1 MSLPNDLGPEQVGG
15 DDQRRGATI
24 HGDGQRCEDG
34 GGDDNERHLI
44 TQSRRL
50 SNFHQGT
57 NRNKS
62 VKNI

>member
-24 HGDGQRCEDG
+24 HGDGQRRSDG

-50 SNFHQGT
+50 SNFHQGK